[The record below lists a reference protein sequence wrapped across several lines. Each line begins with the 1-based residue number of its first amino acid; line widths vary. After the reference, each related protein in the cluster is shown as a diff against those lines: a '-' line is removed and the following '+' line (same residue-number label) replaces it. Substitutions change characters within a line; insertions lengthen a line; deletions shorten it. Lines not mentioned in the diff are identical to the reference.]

1 MNNKVTY
8 NSLLQ
13 DDKFLSNAYHSL
25 KAMGE
30 TVTNNRQEVL
40 DKFLQKRRYFDTNI
54 SSTFTQGSKIKQLS
68 DVNKKNEEKERKD
81 EEVQRQSPMS
91 RPFLNQ

>member
-13 DDKFLSNAYHSL
+13 DDNFLSNAYHSL

-40 DKFLQKRRYFDTNI
+40 DKFLQKRRYFIYLYT
-54 SSTFTQGSKIKQLS
+54 G
-68 DVNKKNEEKERKD
+68 
-81 EEVQRQSPMS
+81 
-91 RPFLNQ
+91 